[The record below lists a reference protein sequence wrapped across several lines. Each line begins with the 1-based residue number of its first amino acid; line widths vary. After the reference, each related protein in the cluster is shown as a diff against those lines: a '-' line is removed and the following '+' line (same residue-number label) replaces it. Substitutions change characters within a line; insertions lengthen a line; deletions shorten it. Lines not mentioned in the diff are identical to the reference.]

1 MFLAKFTDRSYGFLP
16 FYGPSSYRQYSS
28 TTTDGSDGKHKA
40 LIKPQSVCILK
51 NSPSES
57 NLGSAKRET
66 AVRMKFAFR
75 KIYVNEQV
83 EIDQ

>member
-66 AVRMKFAFR
+66 TVRMKFAFR
-75 KIYVNEQV
+75 KIYVKEQV

>member
-28 TTTDGSDGKHKA
+28 TTTDGSDGNHKA

-57 NLGSAKRET
+57 NHGFAKLET
-66 AVRMKFAFR
+66 AVRMKFALR
-75 KIYVNEQV
+75 Q
-83 EIDQ
+83 